1 MIVLDVCGRLR
12 FVDGKCLFEAD
23 QGVVVEVPVAGTTV
37 TLPAGVRRHGRTTL
51 DLEGQRVRVDVTFID
66 EQ

>member
-23 QGVVVEVPVAGTTV
+23 DGTIVEVPVAV
-37 TLPAGVRRHGRTTL
+37 TSLPIPSHLSDKTIL
-51 DLEGQRVRVDVTFID
+51 HLEGQRIQVNVTFFD
-66 EQ
+66 E